1 MYEYKFLWKTMY
13 HFLDFEKPISILEG
27 KIEELRNLSSSD
39 GINIGFEVN
48 KLEEQLEKELK
59 KTYSKL
65 SPWEKVKVA
74 RHPLRPHPSDII
86 KKIFSNWQP
95 LAGDR
100 NYAEDNAIL
109 GGLAKFEDSPC
120 VIIGIEK
127 GKTVD
132 SRIFHNFGM
141 VRPEGYRKAQRLI
154 NFANK
159 FSLPVFT
166 FIDTAGAY
174 PGKGAEERGQAEAI
188 AKCIKT
194 SLNSTVPIIS
204 VITGEGGSGGAVAL
218 ATGNKVIM
226 LEHSIYSVISPEG
239 CASILWRSADNN
251 EQAANALKLTAQDLI
266 KLNVIDEIIP
276 EPIGAAH
283 RDHNSIM
290 LSIQN
295 SLRSNLEEL
304 YKLKSDELISARK
317 KRFINF

>member
-1 MYEYKFLWKTMY
+1 MH

-27 KIEELRNLSSSD
+27 KIEELRNLSSGD
-39 GINIGFEVN
+39 GLNIGFEVS

-86 KKIFSNWQP
+86 KSVFKDWQP

-109 GGLAKFEDSPC
+109 GGLAKFENNSC
-120 VIIGIEK
+120 IVIGIEK

-154 NFANK
+154 KLANK
-159 FSLPVFT
+159 FNLPVFS

-188 AKCIKT
+188 AQCIKN

-204 VITGEGGSGGAVAL
+204 IITGEGGSGGAVAL
-218 ATGNKVIM
+218 ATGNRVIM
-226 LEHSIYSVISPEG
+226 FEHSIYSVISPEG
-239 CASILWRSADNN
+239 CSSILWRSADNN
-251 EQAANALKLTAQDLI
+251 EQAANSLKLTAQDLL
-266 KLNVIDEIIP
+266 KLKVIDEIIP
-276 EPIGAAH
+276 EPVGAAH
-283 RDHNSIM
+283 RDPDAMMI
-290 LSIQN
+290 
-295 SLRSNLEEL
+295 SLHRSLKSNLTDL
-304 YKLKSDELISARK
+304 QKLNSEELISSRK

>member
-1 MYEYKFLWKTMY
+1 MY

-27 KIEELRNLSSSD
+27 KIEELRNLSSSN
-39 GINIGFEVN
+39 GVNIGFEVN
-48 KLEEQLEKELK
+48 KLEEQLEKELI

-100 NYAEDNAIL
+100 NYAEDNAVL
-109 GGLAKFEDSPC
+109 GGIAKFEDSPC

-132 SRIFHNFGM
+132 TRIFHNFGM

-154 NFANK
+154 DFANK

-194 SLNSTVPIIS
+194 SLNSSVPIIS

-251 EQAANALKLTAQDLI
+251 EQAANALKLTAQDLL

-283 RDHNSIM
+283 RDHDTIM
-290 LSIQN
+290 FSIQN

-304 YKLKSDELISARK
+304 YKLKSEDLISARK
-317 KRFINF
+317 SRFINF

>member
-1 MYEYKFLWKTMY
+1 MY
-13 HFLDFEKPISILEG
+13 HFLDFEKPISVLEG
-27 KIEELRNLSSSD
+27 KIEELRNLSSGD
-39 GINIGFEVN
+39 GINIGFEVS

-86 KKIFSNWQP
+86 KSVFKNWQP

-100 NYAEDNAIL
+100 NYSEDNAIL
-109 GGLAKFEDSPC
+109 GGIAKFENSPC
-120 VIIGIEK
+120 IVIGIEK

-154 NFANK
+154 KLANK
-159 FSLPVFT
+159 FNLPVFS

-188 AKCIKT
+188 AQCIKN

-204 VITGEGGSGGAVAL
+204 IITGEGGSGGAVAL
-218 ATGNKVIM
+218 ATGNRVIM
-226 LEHSIYSVISPEG
+226 FEHSIYSVISPEG
-239 CASILWRSADNN
+239 CSSILWRKADNN
-251 EQAANALKLTAQDLI
+251 EQAANSLKLTAQDLL
-266 KLNVIDEIIP
+266 KLKVIDEIIP

-283 RDHNSIM
+283 RDPDAMMI
-290 LSIQN
+290 
-295 SLRSNLEEL
+295 SLHRSLKSNLTDL
-304 YKLKSDELISARK
+304 QKLNSEELISSRK

>member
-1 MYEYKFLWKTMY
+1 MY
-13 HFLDFEKPISILEG
+13 HFLDFEKPISVLEG
-27 KIEELRNLSSSD
+27 KIEELRNLSSGD
-39 GINIGFEVN
+39 GINIGFEVS

-86 KKIFSNWQP
+86 KSVFKNWQP

-109 GGLAKFEDSPC
+109 GGLAKFENNSC
-120 VIIGIEK
+120 VVIGIEK

-154 NFANK
+154 NLANK
-159 FSLPVFT
+159 FNLPVFS

-188 AKCIKT
+188 ARCIKN

-204 VITGEGGSGGAVAL
+204 IITGEGGSGGAVAL
-218 ATGNKVIM
+218 ATGNRVIM
-226 LEHSIYSVISPEG
+226 FEHSIYSVISPEG
-239 CASILWRSADNN
+239 CSSILWRSADNN
-251 EQAANALKLTAQDLI
+251 EQAANSLKLTAQDLL

-276 EPIGAAH
+276 EPVGAAH
-283 RDHNSIM
+283 RDPDTMMI
-290 LSIQN
+290 
-295 SLRSNLEEL
+295 SLHRSLKSNLTDL
-304 YKLKSDELISARK
+304 QKLNSEELISSRK

>member
-1 MYEYKFLWKTMY
+1 MY

-27 KIEELRNLSSSD
+27 KIEELRNLSSSN
-39 GINIGFEVN
+39 GVNIGFEVN
-48 KLEEQLEKELK
+48 KLEEQLEKVLI

-100 NYAEDNAIL
+100 NYAEDNAVL
-109 GGLAKFEDSPC
+109 GGIAKFEDSPC

-132 SRIFHNFGM
+132 TRIFHNFGM

-154 NFANK
+154 DFANK

-239 CASILWRSADNN
+239 CASILWRSAQNN
-251 EQAANALKLTAQDLI
+251 EQAANALKLTAQDLL

-283 RDHNSIM
+283 RDHDTIM
-290 LSIQN
+290 FSIQN

-304 YKLKSDELISARK
+304 YKLKSEDLISARK
-317 KRFINF
+317 SRFINF